1 MVAVNAL
8 FRRRKAARKSSCPAL
23 GLLMRTVYTIV
34 FSFLISPLTVAA
46 QNRPASGPPDPP
58 VQSSTGGQNSWST
71 SDVANM
77 TAPSSSEPVR
87 VPVLVQSAP
96 AFLYLRP
103 IKQTPAA
110 PAGYAPAWNV
120 SAGLSVVTL
129 GLSPSGRAV
138 LGGVNISGSTDTGK
152 RFGGKVDLGYE
163 RSSNLNGSG
172 RPMSMF
178 SYLVG
183 PVFYP
188 TNGDSVSMY
197 VHVLLGGARVA
208 GPFRNGT
215 GGFNVGYAHYPAWSF
230 GGGAE
235 YRLSRAFGF
244 RVGVDYLHTHFYDPT
259 GAVRGQNDIRIVSS

>member
-1 MVAVNAL
+1 M
-8 FRRRKAARKSSCPAL
+8 
-23 GLLMRTVYTIV
+23 I
-34 FSFLISPLTVAA
+34 
-46 QNRPASGPPDPP
+46 
-58 VQSSTGGQNSWST
+58 
-71 SDVANM
+71 
-77 TAPSSSEPVR
+77 APSNSDPVR
-87 VPVLVQSAP
+87 VPVLVQPAP
-96 AFLYLRP
+96 AFLYVRP
-103 IKQTPAA
+103 IKQNPAA
-110 PAGYAPAWNV
+110 PAGYAPVWNV

-138 LGGVNISGSTDTGK
+138 LSGINISGSTDTG
-152 RFGGKVDLGYE
+152 RHFGAKVDLGYE

-172 RPMSMF
+172 LPMSMF

-188 TNGDSVSMY
+188 TYGHSLSTYADA
-197 VHVLLGGARVA
+197 LFGGARVA
-208 GPFRNGT
+208 GPFPSGT

-259 GAVRGQNDIRIVSS
+259 RAVRGQNDIRIVSSFVYYFGNAFRGD